1 MHPPSVHVGHVL
13 HVMRALRHQPGLV
26 RAWAVG
32 TTWGWRDR
40 RRFRECERF
49 VFFVGHGFS
58 GHSLLGSLLNAHP
71 DVVVSHELDAL
82 KFVRSGFG
90 RNQLF
95 GLIRFRDL
103 DWEERGRVQNA
114 YSYVVP
120 GQWQGRVRRLV
131 AIGDK
136 KGGVSTWHLADDPGL
151 LHRLRAEVRLPL
163 RCVYVTRSPLDNIGS
178 MIKTMGYTLPEAV
191 AIWRRQVETVASL
204 REQLGPDELHVVSTE
219 AVKVQPVACLRAL
232 CEFVGVEPLEDYL
245 QACAALVRPEQ
256 SPSRDAVKEWPAAV
270 LQEIRDVTAAHDFLG
285 PYLADVA
292 PTMRPRAKRYAQ
304 S

>member
-1 MHPPSVHVGHVL
+1 MHPPSVHVGHVVQVL
-13 HVMRALRHQPGLV
+13 RALRHEPRLV
-26 RAWAVG
+26 RAWALA

-90 RNQLF
+90 RHQLF
-95 GLIRFRDL
+95 GLIRFRDH
-103 DWEERGRVQNA
+103 DWEGRGRVQNA

-131 AIGDK
+131 VIGDK
-136 KGGVSTWHLADDPGL
+136 KGGVSTWHLADEPDL
-151 LHRLRAEVRLPL
+151 LRRLREEVRLPL
-163 RCVYVTRSPLDNIGS
+163 RVVYVTRSPLDNIGS
-178 MIKTMGYTLPEAV
+178 MIKTMGYSLPEAV
-191 AIWRRQVETVASL
+191 AIWRRQVETVAWL
-204 REQLGPDELHVVSTE
+204 REQLAPEELHVVSSE
-219 AVKVQPVACLRAL
+219 AVKVQPAACLRAL

-245 QACAALVRPEQ
+245 QACAALVVPEQ
-256 SPSRDAVKEWPAAV
+256 SRSRDAVEVWPADV
-270 LQEIRDVTAAHDFLG
+270 LRDIRDVTASHDFLG
-285 PYLADVA
+285 HYLADVS
-292 PTMRPRAKRYAQ
+292 PTRHRTRAHARR
-304 S
+304 